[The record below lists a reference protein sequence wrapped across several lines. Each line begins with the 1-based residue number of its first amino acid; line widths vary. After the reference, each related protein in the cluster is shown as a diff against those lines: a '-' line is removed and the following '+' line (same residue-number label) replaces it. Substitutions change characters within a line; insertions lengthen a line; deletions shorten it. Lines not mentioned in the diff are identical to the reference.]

1 MKPLHLFT
9 RPPVVARGIGPFL
22 LAFAVASFAQSPTD
36 TIIDAGQ
43 NRLQNNQRAQENVD
57 QVYSETRSLADQYQS
72 LLKVVDDLKVYNT
85 ILGRQIGN
93 QEAEMASLEYSIA
106 NAAVIERQILPLLT
120 RMLDSMEQ
128 FIAVDV
134 PFLVPERQQRV
145 ASLKRLIENASL
157 SNAEKTR
164 RVFEAFQIEND
175 YGNTIEAYR
184 GQLDIEGR
192 TFDVDFLRVGRV
204 ALTYRA
210 VGADEYGYWDNHGRQ
225 WQPLTASQYKR
236 NIDKGIR
243 MARQEMAPELI
254 TVPITNTGRAAR

>member
-1 MKPLHLFT
+1 MKRSSLAAAGLGPL
-9 RPPVVARGIGPFL
+9 L
-22 LAFAVASFAQSPTD
+22 LALSAAVFAQSPTD
-36 TIIDAGQ
+36 AIIDAGQ
-43 NRLQNNQRAQENVD
+43 NRLQNNQQAQQNVD
-57 QVYSETRSLADQYQS
+57 QVHSETRSLADQYQS
-72 LLKVVDDLKVYNT
+72 LLRVVEDLKVYNN
-85 ILGRQIGN
+85 ILARQIGN
-93 QEAEMASLEYSIA
+93 QEAEMASLDYSIA

-120 RMLDSMEQ
+120 RMLDSIEQ
-128 FIAVDV
+128 FVSVDV
-134 PFLVPERQQRV
+134 PFLVSEREQRI
-145 ASLKRLIENASL
+145 AALQRLIENASL

-210 VGADEYGYWDNHGRQ
+210 VGADEYGYWHNQRKQ
-225 WQPLTASQYKR
+225 WLPISASHYKR

-254 TVPITNTGRAAR
+254 TVPMVNTGRAQQ

>member
-1 MKPLHLFT
+1 M
-9 RPPVVARGIGPFL
+9 RPAAAARGLTPWL
-22 LAFAVASFAQSPTD
+22 LAFTAIAFAQSPTD
-36 TIIDAGQ
+36 AIVDAGQ
-43 NRLQNNQRAQENVD
+43 NRLQSNQQAQESVD
-57 QVYSETRSLADQYQS
+57 QLHSETRSLADQYQS

-85 ILGRQIGN
+85 ILGRQIAN
-93 QEAEMASLEYSIA
+93 QETEMGSLEHSIA

-134 PFLVPERQQRV
+134 PFLVAERQQRV
-145 ASLKRLIENASL
+145 ASLQRLIENAGL

-184 GQLDIEGR
+184 GQLDIDGR

-210 VGADEYGYWDNHGRQ
+210 VGADEYGYWDHQAKQ
-225 WQPLTASQYKR
+225 WQPLTASHYKR
-236 NIDKGIR
+236 DIDKGIR

-254 TVPITNTGRAAR
+254 TVPLVNPGRAAQ

>member
-1 MKPLHLFT
+1 M
-9 RPPVVARGIGPFL
+9 RPSAAAWGIGPWL
-22 LAFAVASFAQSPTD
+22 LAFTAVAFAQSPTD
-36 TIIDAGQ
+36 AIIDAGQ
-43 NRLQNNQRAQENVD
+43 NRLQNNQQAQENVD
-57 QVYSETRSLADQYQS
+57 QVHSETRSLADQYQS

-85 ILGRQIGN
+85 ILGRQLGN
-93 QEAEMASLEYSIA
+93 QEAEMASLEHSIA

-120 RMLDSMEQ
+120 RMLNSVEQ
-128 FIAVDV
+128 FIEVDV
-134 PFLVPERQQRV
+134 PFLVTERQQRV
-145 ASLKRLIENASL
+145 AGLKRLIENAGL

-210 VGADEYGYWDNHGRQ
+210 VGADEYGYWDNQQKQ
-225 WQPLTASQYKR
+225 WQALTASHYKR

-254 TVPITNTGRAAR
+254 TVPITDTEGAAR